1 MNSAP
6 SDFEVCF
13 KGETFLTVNQGQ
25 LTVQGVDFQTDLV
38 NISRLINIL
47 SDVMNAA
54 LTAQAE
60 TGNTTLKPAKTA
72 AHQMIAAH
80 SGNVYPLHA
89 TQRN

>member
-1 MNSAP
+1 MRHTP

-38 NISRLINIL
+38 NVSRLINIL

-60 TGNTTLKPAKTA
+60 TGQAKSA
-72 AHQMIAAH
+72 KNSGPKMVVAH

>member
-60 TGNTTLKPAKTA
+60 TGQKSARTMTTPKMITA
-72 AHQMIAAH
+72 C

-89 TQRN
+89 AQRN

>member
-1 MNSAP
+1 MRHIP

-25 LTVQGVDFQTDLV
+25 LTVQGVDIQTDLV
-38 NISRLINIL
+38 NVSRLINIL
-47 SDVMNAA
+47 SDVMNSA

-60 TGNTTLKPAKTA
+60 TGQAKPAKTSA
-72 AHQMIAAH
+72 PKMVAAH